1 MFIKAEKLEVINKI
15 SNLNNKTIRFLDHVS
30 EGNFWEWVVTYYF
43 NDIVDIVNDMARFLT
58 LNEVQKI
65 FQSLGEFEDILN
77 KYEIQNN
84 FQIKTYLNEL
94 KNDFDYSQVMTLKV
108 RIKLLL
114 GLLSL

>member
-1 MFIKAEKLEVINKI
+1 MFITAEKLEVIKNI
-15 SNLNNKTIRFLDHVS
+15 SNLNNKTVRFLDNVG
-30 EGNFWEWVVTYYF
+30 EGNFWDWASTYYF
-43 NDIVDIVNDMARFLT
+43 TDIVDIVNDMARFLT

-77 KYEIQNN
+77 KYEIKNN
-84 FQIKTYLNEL
+84 VQIKTYLNEL